1 MNMKIFLIYDAAEVP
16 AALHHKIAL
25 TLPSK
30 WLGQSVDKLLEAFVG
45 NYNKKFADSPLDDE
59 EMVLQVKDES
69 PFTLFDTKTLRTSDT
84 PEAVLADKMEV
95 RIVRRPAP
103 KKDAEGSG
111 RSRCKNYGCQ
121 CEFSEASNHDAACRH
136 HARAP
141 ATSDEHGFVC
151 ASGSAKSPSRGKVC
165 PRSRRGG
172 AGARS
177 CSLRSESACHLH
189 GHAQTWSVRS
199 ATSTWQTDA
208 PRRYSR

>member
-1 MNMKIFLIYDAAEVP
+1 MKIFLIYDAAEVP

-69 PFTLFDTKTLRTSDT
+69 PFTLSDTKTLRTSDT
-84 PEAVLADKMEV
+84 PEAVLTDKMEV

-103 KKDAEGSG
+103 KEDAEGSG

-121 CEFSEASNHDAACRH
+121 CEFDEGSNHDAACRH

-141 ATSDEHGFVC
+141 VFHDTRKWWSCCEGIKVYSFDEMM
-151 ASGSAKSPSRGKVC
+151 AIP
-165 PRSRRGG
+165 
-172 AGARS
+172 
-177 CSLRSESACHLH
+177 
-189 GHAQTWSVRS
+189 GHHPLI
-199 ATSTWQTDA
+199 A
-208 PRRYSR
+208 P